1 MNITNGLQEKP
12 PRIVLSGTNGVG
24 KSTFA
29 SQMPKPLFLDL
40 EKGTN
45 HLDVNRVQN
54 LSNYAE
60 VLDVIHELLDKKED
74 KFKTLVIDSLDF
86 LEALIHKSIVQQFN
100 KREPGIEDIS
110 DIAFG
115 KGYSHSLSE
124 LRKFLGLLD
133 QLEEKNNMMICLIC
147 HTQNTTKNDPMLEP
161 YSFISLKLHQKAS
174 SLVKEWSDFLL
185 FANFDTRTIQR
196 GEGFNK
202 KTIAVGSDSRI
213 LHTSG
218 STSFEAKSRRPLTD
232 ENNRHQI
239 PLSYNAFKKAY
250 SQSKIIKK
258 ENKNVA

>member
-100 KREPGIEDIS
+100 KREPVEDIS
-110 DIAFG
+110 DIPFG

-133 QLEEKNNMMICLIC
+133 QLVEKNNMMICLIC

-185 FANFDTRTIQR
+185 FANFDTRTIQK

-250 SQSKIIKK
+250 SQSKVVKK
-258 ENKNVA
+258 ENVNVA